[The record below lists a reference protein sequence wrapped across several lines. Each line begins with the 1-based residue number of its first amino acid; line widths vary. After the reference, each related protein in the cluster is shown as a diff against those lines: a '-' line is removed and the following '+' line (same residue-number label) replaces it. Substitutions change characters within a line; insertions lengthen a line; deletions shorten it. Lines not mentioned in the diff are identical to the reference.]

1 MMAVRHPHARI
12 DRRNAMAIGRCTMEW
27 VRCSVLLHWNFLD
40 ARDSNRSMRKA
51 PFSVDVHF
59 FELRTPYTCD
69 DEFREFIIDTYINFQ
84 LNNVFQRTYTYPNLY
99 FWRSTERSLARI
111 TPIAPNTI
119 LQCKWRIIPD
129 SDSARSRLATRAP
142 WLLCRP
148 LNFLWI
154 S

>member
-1 MMAVRHPHARI
+1 MAVRHPHARI

-27 VRCSVLLHWNFLD
+27 VRYSVLLHWNFLD

-99 FWRSTERSLARI
+99 FWRGTERSLARI
-111 TPIAPNTI
+111 HPSHPILFFNVNGE
-119 LQCKWRIIPD
+119 LFRIRIARAQD
-129 SDSARSRLATRAP
+129 S
-142 WLLCRP
+142 RP
-148 LNFLWI
+148 ALHDYYADH
-154 S
+154 